1 MKSSQCPIHAPTA
14 HTLNAHKCTSQT
26 YGQCDDSAYV
36 WNTSSTSFRI
46 SRHLDSTFHK
56 ILHKYHTH
64 KKKNE
69 WPYLN
74 IHIGFIFFLNLNFAF
89 CLRDFFLFG
98 KKYFS
103 WIWLRV
109 LIARSKRHTFSV
121 VGHSSVSLYLVGN
134 FSFYLTMSSN
144 LFFIFS
150 SLFLA
155 LSLQLYLFLNR
166 ALSSSSSTNSFF
178 TTFTPYILSYLFLK
192 QRQEE
197 RLREKI
203 TDHSKLNTYDFFFVQ
218 SENTKKKINCN
229 I

>member
-1 MKSSQCPIHAPTA
+1 MWWMFVCTFIQRFWIAVAKCKSIQQYLKVLEIVSVPHTCT
-14 HTLNAHKCTSQT
+14 HTLSAHKCTSQM

-56 ILHKYHTH
+56 ILHKYHTQ
-64 KKKNE
+64 KKE
-69 WPYLN
+69 RMTLFEHSHRF
-74 IHIGFIFFLNLNFAF
+74 HILFKLKLCILSAGFF
-89 CLRDFFLFG
+89 FG

-144 LFFIFS
+144 LFFIS
-150 SLFLA
+150 SSFLTAIALSQQSSFFKLFLQT
-155 LSLQLYLFLNR
+155 LSLQLLHPIFFPI
-166 ALSSSSSTNSFF
+166 SF
-178 TTFTPYILSYLFLK
+178 
-192 QRQEE
+192 
-197 RLREKI
+197 
-203 TDHSKLNTYDFFFVQ
+203 
-218 SENTKKKINCN
+218 
-229 I
+229 